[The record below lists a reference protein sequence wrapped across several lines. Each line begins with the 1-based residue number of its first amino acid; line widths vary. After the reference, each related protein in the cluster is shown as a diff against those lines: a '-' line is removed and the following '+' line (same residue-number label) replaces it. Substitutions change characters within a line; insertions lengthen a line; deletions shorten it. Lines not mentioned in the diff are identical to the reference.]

1 MNPEKE
7 KDMQLLELYWEEWK
21 YRHENFWKRMT
32 QFFIAIAFLSVLPL
46 IYQSFIDEAIKL
58 NQFSLSILPGLSI
71 VLSLFFLWYGFSESV
86 RLIAVNEK
94 INALT
99 RENFEGRSFLL
110 ISVTARRFLKI
121 RISKVVP
128 WLFFSMELL
137 IAGYILLIIW
147 VF

>member
-99 RENFEGRSFLL
+99 RF
-110 ISVTARRFLKI
+110 IDI
-121 RISKVVP
+121 RDST
-128 WLFFSMELL
+128 
-137 IAGYILLIIW
+137 
-147 VF
+147 